1 MKNPIKND
9 WHKTKLYPYLFQE
22 EFYRKRKSTISINTS
37 SSIYSPN
44 HNVSYL
50 RIKRIIHSLKYR
62 SCSEE
67 KKFFIDI
74 SHPYQF
80 RKRKLDTLGIRPI
93 EYILNKYYVN
103 KEYLCEEKQNRYNS
117 IHIALISLE
126 YQWFSYGLIL
136 EGKMYLSLHT
146 EIILRIL
153 RKIIHDASF
162 LHYLRQILHGITL
175 DTLRSKSKRKSF
187 NWNSLSNFVWNIST
201 IEFQKLFF
209 LEYTKYLFRISFSDS
224 KLNENTSC
232 LHKLEK
238 IRKWNNSKLKRTNLY
253 CVSDRKI
260 NLLYQNDT
268 INYKFI
274 HTKKNWLLS
283 IQSKPSLKSLIFKR
297 YRNYLENR
305 LGYLYKSDKTQW
317 ISGNNSSYL
326 AGYKIVFKL
335 QEIKFS
341 ILNMHRFL
349 KNSTKIK
356 SLRILIPFF
365 GINSILSLY
374 GFCDSNG
381 YPITKLGWT
390 TWSDGMIITKFKHLR
405 DSILGYY
412 SGAINQK
419 DLLRLQHI
427 LHYSCAKTLAC
438 KHKTNLRRIWG
449 KYGTNLSV
457 FAISNSKRVSFDIL
471 RKNKFNIRNN
481 VRFWNL
487 YFKQPNIFTISLDK
501 TYNN

>member
-9 WHKTKLYPYLFQE
+9 WNKTKLYPYLFQE
-22 EFYRKRKSTISINTS
+22 ELYRKSTISINTP

-44 HNVSYL
+44 NNVNYL
-50 RIKRIIHSLKYR
+50 RIKRIIHALKYR
-62 SCSEE
+62 SYSEE
-67 KKFFIDI
+67 HKFLVDI

-80 RKRKLDTLGIRPI
+80 RKKILDTLGIRPI
-93 EYILNKYYVN
+93 EYILNNYHIEN
-103 KEYLCEEKQNRYNS
+103 KYLCKKKDNRYNS
-117 IHIALISLE
+117 IHTALISLE

-136 EGKMYLSLHT
+136 EEKMYLCLHT

-162 LHYLRQILHGITL
+162 LHYLRQILHSITL
-175 DTLRSKSKRKSF
+175 DTLRSKSKRKNL
-187 NWNSLSNFVWNIST
+187 NWNLLSNFLWNIST

-209 LEYTKYLFRISFSDS
+209 LEYIKYLSQISFCDS
-224 KLNENTSC
+224 QLNDTTSC
-232 LHKLEK
+232 FHKLEK
-238 IRKWNNSKLKRTNLY
+238 LSKWNNSKLKITNP
-253 CVSDRKI
+253 CRVSHRKI
-260 NLLYQNDT
+260 NSLYQNDT
-268 INYKFI
+268 ISYKFI
-274 HTKKNWLLS
+274 HTKKNWFLS
-283 IQSKPSLKSLIFKR
+283 IQSKQSLKRSIYKR

-305 LGYLYKSDKTQW
+305 LGYLYKSNKTQW
-317 ISGNNSSYL
+317 ISGNHSSYL

-335 QEIKFS
+335 QELNFS
-341 ILNMHRFL
+341 IFNIDRFL

-374 GFCDSNG
+374 GFCNSNG

-390 TWSDGMIITKFKHLR
+390 TWSDGMIIMKFKHLR
-405 DSILGYY
+405 DSLLGYY
-412 SGAINQK
+412 SGAMNQK
-419 DLLRLQHI
+419 DLLRIQHI

-449 KYGTNLSV
+449 KYGTNLSI
-457 FAISNSKRVSFDIL
+457 FGISNSKRVSFGIL
-471 RKNKFNIRNN
+471 RKNKFNIRSN

-487 YFKQPNIFTISLDK
+487 YFKQPNVFSISLDK